1 MRPYSS
7 TLRFSFL
14 LAGRDSHLQG
24 DGWEIGAGS
33 LISGVRSV
41 KAGKSYHHC
50 ALQLL
55 RLTVGTTPFAPIV
68 WQPHGTIG
76 TPVFTVAMPHGTIGT
91 PVFTVAMRLF
101 IRTTHILN
109 QNAYMPITSCTPHTT
124 LTLHINGVAP
134 LISFDGVSRLQAA
147 AAQWHVPPADRPW
160 Q

>member
-76 TPVFTVAMPHGTIGT
+76 TPVFTVAM
-91 PVFTVAMRLF
+91 RLF